1 MKTKIKSLHIK
12 LLFDMDLN
20 LLLKQKKEREKERK
34 KENIGPRGTP
44 FYNSNKNNLIYIS
57 LRFRRKYISAFFF
70 CFCLE
75 NRFLTVTKTV
85 SIS

>member
-1 MKTKIKSLHIK
+1 MKTKIKSLYMK

-20 LLLKQKKEREKERK
+20 LLLKRK

-75 NRFLTVTKTV
+75 NRFLKVTKTV